1 MANVI
6 IKSEERREAEAF
18 VARSFGVGTGA
29 TGEQREAVETIARRS
44 EEAAAQARRMEERR

>member
-18 VARSFGVGTGA
+18 VARSFGVGAGA
-29 TGEQREAVETIARRS
+29 TGEQRDAAETIARRS
-44 EEAAAQARRMEERR
+44 EEAAAQAQRMEGRR